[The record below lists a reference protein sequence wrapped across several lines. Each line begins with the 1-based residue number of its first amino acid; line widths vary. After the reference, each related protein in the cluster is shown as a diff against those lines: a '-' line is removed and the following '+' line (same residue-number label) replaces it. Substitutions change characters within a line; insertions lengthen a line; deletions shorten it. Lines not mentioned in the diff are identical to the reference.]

1 MTIEKGSQE
10 ADMGYEEDL
19 EVYRSQLLQSLS
31 CPPSRSVSGVFDPI
45 QVFVNERRVGELEG
59 AGMDATLH
67 VQSLDHI
74 ETIQLRTEDGTLLGG
89 LVAPEYGYRT
99 SRIQLLSEAVELC
112 VHNTAQGGSLNAV
125 FVPKLSFW
133 NRAGKIFTDIADRL
147 AIRRPDAAI
156 AHSMRTVA
164 FTQAL
169 VAVMVVG
176 LVLDRVATWMGPEQM
191 VTSGIQPEALRTV
204 SVTEIEKLEQ
214 QLGALARTQEK
225 VGEALQSQQSSMA
238 QLHQTMAKLSLSQE
252 SVASRVVMVKE
263 ETEKRQESSEPETD
277 RRTPHPASRGAV
289 DQERLEVAIRSL
301 TEDNAKLAREIASL
315 EEHNQTLTAKLHTAS
330 VNASKAVDPNPE
342 RLLAN
347 QAEVART
354 NQSLQVT
361 ESLQNSQMQPFLFWV
376 TFSEGTSQERI
387 DQWVHEKKG
396 HKGVINEGWQ
406 EVRIVPPAVPP
417 DLFLEQIRG
426 EKIVKAARIRE

>member
-1 MTIEKGSQE
+1 MKIAKGSQE

-19 EVYRSQLLQSLS
+19 EAYRSQLLQSLS
-31 CPPSRSVSGVFDPI
+31 SPPDRAVSGVLDPI
-45 QVFVNERRVGELEG
+45 QVYVNERRVGELEG

-99 SRIQLLSEAVELC
+99 SRIQLSSDAVELC

-125 FVPKLSFW
+125 FVPKPSFW
-133 NRAGKIFTDIADRL
+133 SRVGKTLADIADRL
-147 AIRRPDAAI
+147 AIRPPDAAI

-169 VAVMVVG
+169 LAVMVVG

-191 VTSGIQPEALRTV
+191 LTSGIQPEALRTV
-204 SVTEIEKLEQ
+204 AVAEMGKLEQ
-214 QLGALARTQEK
+214 QLGDLARMQEK
-225 VGEALQSQQSSMA
+225 VGETLNLQQKGMA
-238 QLHQTMAKLSLSQE
+238 QLHQTMVELSSSHE
-252 SVASRVVMVKE
+252 SVASSVLMVKE
-263 ETEKRQESSEPETD
+263 EMEKRQEGLETD
-277 RRTPHPASRGAV
+277 RPTHRPVSDFVQKEQLEAAIKSLTV
-289 DQERLEVAIRSL
+289 DNARLSNELARLEES
-301 TEDNAKLAREIASL
+301 
-315 EEHNQTLTAKLHTAS
+315 NQTLSAKLQTART
-330 VNASKAVDPNPE
+330 NASKAVDPNPE
-342 RLLAN
+342 RLVAS
-347 QAEVART
+347 QADAASK
-354 NQSLQVT
+354 NQSVQAA
-361 ESLQNSQMQPFLFWV
+361 ESLQNSQRPPFLFWV
-376 TFSEGTSQERI
+376 TFSDGTSQERI

-396 HKGVINEGWQ
+396 HKGAVNEGWQ